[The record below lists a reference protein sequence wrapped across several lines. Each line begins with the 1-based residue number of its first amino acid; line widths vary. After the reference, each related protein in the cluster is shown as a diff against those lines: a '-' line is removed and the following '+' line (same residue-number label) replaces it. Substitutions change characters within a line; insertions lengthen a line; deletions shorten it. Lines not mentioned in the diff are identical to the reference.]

1 MPDNSY
7 DNLIT
12 VKFARAEQPKFE
24 ERKGKGYI
32 EFGADNK
39 YPDYLLGLY
48 NESPKHGAIIKGK
61 VNYIFG
67 KGFKDVSAPANSHGE
82 SWNTVLKKC
91 ILDDEIYG
99 GYYLQIVWNKLK
111 KVKEV
116 YHLRYMNVRCNKDES
131 RFYVKQDWNDNKE
144 KARDYTAFSGTFQE
158 GEYSQVL
165 FVKQYNPRGDVYPLP
180 AYFQGLN
187 YVDAD
192 VQVSRHILGN
202 ARDGFVAGTMIQLNN
217 GEPPT
222 EQKADIERRLK
233 KKFTGSEGDRV
244 LIMFNSSRDNGA
256 EVSTLGQTMLTKE
269 DFTNINNLIQQ
280 EIFAAHQITSPALF
294 GIKTEGQLG
303 GRNEI
308 KDAYEIFNNTYV
320 SERQQAHA
328 ELFSKLMGMVGI
340 QGEQKI
346 TPVEPLGF
354 ALDDAMLLK
363 VMPREYFLDKLGVDQ
378 KYYQMPTVDGTAPV
392 NPDPSGTVTV
402 NSNLASMTGRQFQQ
416 LERIKRKYTR
426 GQLTR
431 DEAAMMLRKSFGLDD
446 EDIALFLDANA
457 DDQQFATQEELD
469 FALLEQFAVEG
480 EARNQYEIL
489 GKRPAAEVEY
499 FSEVKN
505 LTELESNVINMIGK
519 DKRATPEVIA
529 KALNSDTSTVKAIM
543 ARLVKAGVLTERIT
557 KVGTDEIVERQ
568 FDKTKVAGY
577 KPTVTE
583 ILLRYTYEGPEDD
596 RNRPFCKRM
605 LELSRDK
612 VWSRADIERISERL
626 GYSVWDRRGGWFTQ
640 PNGEARPYC
649 RHRWFAITV
658 IRKQQ

>member
-1 MPDNSY
+1 MPDNNY

-12 VKFARAEQPKFE
+12 IKLARAEQPKFE

-67 KGFKDVSAPANSHGE
+67 KGFKDAPAANTQGE
-82 SWNTVLKKC
+82 SWNTIVKKC
-91 ILDDEIYG
+91 ILDDEIFG
-99 GYYLQIVWNKLK
+99 GYYLQIVWNKAR

-116 YHLRYMNVRCNKDES
+116 YHIRYINIRTNKDES
-131 RFYVKQDWNDNKE
+131 RFWVKNDWQDGKE
-144 KARDYTAFSGTFQE
+144 KPREYTAFTGTFQE
-158 GEYSQVL
+158 GEYTQIL
-165 FVKQYNPRGDVYPLP
+165 FVKQYNPRGEVYPLP
-180 AYFQGLN
+180 NYFQGLN

-202 ARDGFVAGTMIQLNN
+202 AKDGFVAGTMIQLNN

-222 EQKADIERRLK
+222 EQKGEIERRLK

-244 LIMFNSSRDNGA
+244 LIMFNSSRENGA

-308 KDAYEIFNNTYV
+308 RDAYEIFNNTYV
-320 SERQQAHA
+320 NERQQAFN
-328 ELFSKLMGMVGI
+328 ELFGKLIQFTGV
-340 QGEQKI
+340 QGEFKI
-346 TPVEPLGF
+346 VPVEPLGF
-354 ALDDAMLLK
+354 ALQDDMLLK

-378 KYYQMPTVDGTAPV
+378 KYYALPTVEGTAPAS
-392 NPDPSGTVTV
+392 PDPSGTPAAPV

-416 LERIKRKYTR
+416 LERIKRKYER
-426 GQLTR
+426 GTLTR
-431 DEAAMMLRKSFGLDD
+431 EQAAMMLRSSFGLTD
-446 EDIALFLDANA
+446 EDIALFLDANS

-469 FALLEQFAVEG
+469 FALCAEFELEG
-480 EARNQYEIL
+480 EPRDQYEIL
-489 GKRPAAEVEY
+489 SRRPAADVEY
-499 FSEVKN
+499 FAEQKA
-505 LTELESNVINMIGK
+505 LTTLESNILNLIGK
-519 DKRATPEVIA
+519 DKRITPEVIA
-529 KALNSDTSTVKAIM
+529 STLNRSTSEVQEVMT
-543 ARLVKAGVLTERIT
+543 RLEKDGVIQAKIT
-557 KVGTDEIVERQ
+557 RTGTDEITERTA
-568 FDKTKVAGY
+568 DRTKIPGY
-577 KPTVTE
+577 KPTVTD
-583 ILLRYTYEGPEDD
+583 IQLRYLYDGPEDS
-596 RNRPFCKRM
+596 RNRPFCAKM
-605 LELSRDK
+605 MELSRTK

-640 PNGEARPYC
+640 PDGTPRPFC
-649 RHRWFAITV
+649 RHKWLAITV
-658 IRKQQ
+658 IKKK